1 MLSFSNTEI
10 AFTAKSDKDLRK
22 TYFLFSMMGKPWLVK
37 LGSILLIWAFK
48 LRLPVKR
55 LVKNT
60 IFSQFA
66 GGESIRDCDSAVEN
80 LAQYNVKT
88 VLSLSVEAQE
98 EEEEFEKAT
107 LETIATITRAK
118 NDDNIPFAVFKP
130 TSLASFDILERAGG
144 TKPMKAKHQA
154 EFEKV
159 RERFNRIC
167 KAAYE
172 ADVPVQVDAE
182 ESWIQ
187 DAIDA
192 LTTEMMVQYNREKAI
207 VYNTI
212 QLYRHDRLAYLKK
225 AYEIAEKEGYYLGM
239 KLVRG
244 AYMEKERDRAEEKGY
259 KSPIQPTKVDTDNAY
274 NQAIEFCVERHPRIA
289 IYLGTHNEKSCLHL
303 AELMEKKGIPAN
315 DFTMYFAQLYG
326 MSDNISFNLAEAGY
340 NVAKYVPYGPV
351 KEVMPYLVRRA
362 EENTSVQG
370 QTGREFALISKE
382 VQRRK
387 SVS

>member
-10 AFTAKSDKDLRK
+10 AFSAKSDKELRW
-22 TYFLFSMMGKPWLVK
+22 THFLFRMMSKPWLVK
-37 LGSILLIWAFK
+37 VGSTLLIWAFK
-48 LRLPVKR
+48 LRLPVKG
-55 LVKNT
+55 LVKKT
-60 IFSQFA
+60 IFTQFA
-66 GGESIRDCDSAVEN
+66 GGESIRDCDGAVLN
-80 LAQYNVKT
+80 LANYNVKT

-107 LETIATITRAK
+107 LETIATIARAK

-130 TSLASFDILERAGG
+130 TSLVSFDTLERMSGA
-144 TKPMKAKHQA
+144 KPMKDKHQA
-154 EFEKV
+154 EVDKV
-159 RERFNRIC
+159 RERFDRIC
-167 KAAYE
+167 KAAYD
-172 ADVPVQVDAE
+172 ADVAVKVDAE

-192 LTTEMMVQYNREKAI
+192 LTTEMMAKYNKESAI

-225 AYEIAEKEGYYLGM
+225 AYEIAEKEGYYLGL

-259 KSPIQPTKVDTDNAY
+259 KSPIHATKAATDNDY
-274 NQAIEFCVERHPRIA
+274 NLAIEFCLEHHPRIA
-289 IYLGTHNEKSCLHL
+289 IYLGTHNEKSCLYM
-303 AELMEKKGIPAN
+303 ADLMQKKGIAKDDIN
-315 DFTMYFAQLYG
+315 MYFAQLYG

-362 EENTSVQG
+362 EENTAVAG
-370 QTGREFALISKE
+370 QTGRELNLISKE

-387 SVS
+387 SAN

>member
-10 AFTAKSDKDLRK
+10 AFSAKSDKELKK
-22 TYFLFSMMGKPWLVK
+22 TYFLFRMMGIPWLVK
-37 LGSILLIWAFK
+37 LGSTLLIWAFK
-48 LRLPVKR
+48 LRLPVKG
-55 LVKNT
+55 LVKKT
-60 IFSQFA
+60 IFTQFA
-66 GGESIRDCDSAVEN
+66 GGESISDCDSAVEN
-80 LAQYNVKT
+80 LAKYNVKT

-144 TKPMKAKHQA
+144 SKPMTDKHKP

-159 RERFNRIC
+159 RERFDKIC
-167 KAAYE
+167 KAACD
-172 ADVPVQVDAE
+172 ADVAVQVDAE
-182 ESWIQ
+182 ETWIQ
-187 DAIDA
+187 DAIDT
-192 LTTEMMVQYNREKAI
+192 LTTEMMAKYNRESAI

-212 QLYRHDRLAYLKK
+212 QLYRHDRLEYIKK
-225 AYEIAEKEGYYLGM
+225 TFETAEKEGYYLGF

-244 AYMEKERDRAEEKGY
+244 AYMEKERDRAEEMGY
-259 KSPIQPTKVDTDNAY
+259 PSPIQKTKADTDDAY
-274 NQAIEFCVERHPRIA
+274 NAAIEFCVEHHPRIA
-289 IYLGTHNEKSCLHL
+289 IYLGTHNEKSCFYL
-303 AELMEKKGIPAN
+303 AELMEKKGISA
-315 DFTMYFAQLYG
+315 DDYTMYFAQLYG

-370 QTGREFALISKE
+370 QTGRELALISKE

-387 SVS
+387 GNS